1 VRISRVWIT
10 GSSGVGKSTLAR
22 QIAAGWGLPHL
33 ELDSLFHGP
42 NWAQAEPAEF
52 RAAVQREIDR
62 SAWVVDGNY
71 SVLGAMIPD
80 RAELRIALDL
90 PTSVTMAR
98 LVRRTARR
106 IVTREVLWNGNQEQ
120 LGNLLRWDPDRNL
133 IRWAWQRRYRYH
145 QGAVDAENSWRAG
158 GLPCVRLSSP
168 GQVRRF
174 VDYLRS
180 RIGQPTGADLRTIRI
195 SRIPSESVRS
205 APSGMKPW
213 LT

>member
-1 VRISRVWIT
+1 MRVSRVWIT

-22 QIAAGWGLPHL
+22 QIAAVWGLPHL

-42 NWAQAEPAEF
+42 NWTQAEPAEF
-52 RAAVQREIDR
+52 CATVQREVDR

-71 SVLGAMIPD
+71 SVLGTMIPD

-98 LVRRTARR
+98 LVRRTVRR
-106 IVTREVLWNGNQEQ
+106 TITREVLWNGNREPMA
-120 LGNLLRWDPDRNL
+120 NFLRWDPEKNL
-133 IRWAWQRRYRYH
+133 IRWAWQRRHRYH
-145 QGAVDAENSWRAG
+145 QSAVSAEKSWCAG

-174 VDYLRS
+174 VEYL
-180 RIGQPTGADLRTIRI
+180 
-195 SRIPSESVRS
+195 PS
-205 APSGMKPW
+205 
-213 LT
+213 